1 MSNRLNWFT
10 GSQSFLLTALAIA
23 HRGEAATPA
32 RGNDYLFPLVPI
44 VAIASCLLILAG
56 ILAGLA
62 VLRSWR
68 NQLKA
73 LELESGFLPHL
84 GRDRFIILFGW
95 SAPVLLP
102 LVFLAAWVYLL
113 LRGLAA

>member
-23 HRGEAATPA
+23 HRGEAETPT
-32 RGNDYLFPLVPI
+32 RGNDYLFPLVPLI
-44 VAIASCLLILAG
+44 AIASCLLILAG
-56 ILAGLA
+56 ILAGGAALQN
-62 VLRSWR
+62 WR
-68 NQLKA
+68 KQLKA
-73 LELESGFLPHL
+73 LEVESASLPRL
-84 GRDRFIILFGW
+84 ARDQIIVLFSW

-113 LRGLAA
+113 IRGLLA